1 MGVFTAPGA
10 LTLLVCVCVQS
21 FLVHSIGERGV
32 CGASVNQSN
41 VTEDTDVDAVHSE
54 VLDGTQLSDVVQ
66 ELFTVSRDARSLH
79 DAVLSE
85 ELAEALDIVELVG
98 VDVVPVELLEDR
110 PMFGGLVGVVHFL
123 IPFVCSSV
131 FAAGGVSFR
140 CGVRDVRSATL
151 SDKRFRTYDA
161 SRNVTAGAGRRERMT
176 WRQTRCARWSSA
188 LSQPPWSANR
198 RPWL

>member
-32 CGASVNQSN
+32 CGASVDQSN
-41 VTEDTDVDAVHSE
+41 VTEDTDVDVVHSE
-54 VLDGTQLSDVVQ
+54 VLEGTRLSDVVQ

-98 VDVVPVELLEDR
+98 VDVVPVELLEER
-110 PMFGGLVGVVHFL
+110 QIVGGLVGVVHFL
-123 IPFVCSSV
+123 IPLCAVRCSLQVGVVSV
-131 FAAGGVSFR
+131 RYTRCPLSDVVGQSLSYVRRVAQRHSGG
-140 CGVRDVRSATL
+140 RSARVDDL
-151 SDKRFRTYDA
+151 APDPLHALVIGVISA
-161 SRNVTAGAGRRERMT
+161 SLV
-176 WRQTRCARWSSA
+176 S
-188 LSQPPWSANR
+188 
-198 RPWL
+198 